1 MRYVVGYSA
10 NARGRD
16 AVNLAIALAR
26 RQNASLE
33 LVLVVPDD
41 SPYNVVH
48 PPAAGYQSILTDQAK
63 LWLAE
68 ALTLIPADVPAQTH
82 VRKGESE
89 ASVLIAAAEE
99 FGAGLLV
106 IGAGSRGLFKRFT
119 IGPVAST
126 LLHAATVPV
135 ALAPQGYGRTDP
147 ITRLTCGIG
156 LRAGAQDVLDVAA
169 AAAGRRKLPLRLVSL
184 VALDGGT
191 PDDVVALDGGGAPE
205 AAKAPRE
212 HADERL
218 AAAVKDRVFHGVPV
232 ELAVAQG
239 RSIEDA
245 VDHLAWADSEV
256 LLIGSSRLARDNS
269 LFLGSTANRI
279 LRSLPVPMIV
289 VPRSYKS
296 VAQRH
301 GSIQSEEVNQ

>member
-68 ALTLIPADVPAQTH
+68 ALTLIPVDVPAQTH

-119 IGPVAST
+119 IGPVASA

-156 LRAGAQDVLDVAA
+156 LREGAQDVLDVAA

-184 VALDGGT
+184 
-191 PDDVVALDGGGAPE
+191 VALDGGGAPE

-245 VDHLAWADSEV
+245 VDHLAWEDSEV

>member
-16 AVNLAIALAR
+16 AVSLAIALAR
-26 RQNASLE
+26 RQNASLD
-33 LVLVVPDD
+33 LVMVVPEN

-48 PPAAGYQSILTDQAK
+48 PPAAGYQSIVTDQAQ

-68 ALTLIPADVPAQTH
+68 ALALIPADVSAQTH

-99 FGAGLLV
+99 FAAGLLV

-156 LRAGAQDVLDVAA
+156 LRAGAENVLDVAA

-184 VALDGGT
+184 VALDGG
-191 PDDVVALDGGGAPE
+191 GAPDG
-205 AAKAPRE
+205 AKAPRE
-212 HADERL
+212 QAGERL

-245 VDHLAWADSEV
+245 VDHLAWDDGEV

-296 VAQRH
+296 VGQRRQ
-301 GSIQSEEVNQ
+301 SIQSEEVNQ

>member
-1 MRYVVGYSA
+1 MRYIVGYSA
-10 NARGRD
+10 NGRGRD

-26 RQNASLE
+26 RQNASLD
-33 LVLVVPDD
+33 LVLVVPEN
-41 SPYNVVH
+41 SPYNAVH
-48 PPAAGYQSILTDQAK
+48 PPAAGYQSIVTDQGQR
-63 LWLAE
+63 WLAE
-68 ALTLIPADVPAQTH
+68 AKALIPADVPAQTH
-82 VRKGESE
+82 IRQGESE

-99 FGAGLLV
+99 FAAGLLV

-119 IGPVAST
+119 VGPVAST
-126 LLHAATVPV
+126 LLHAASVPV
-135 ALAPQGYGRTDP
+135 ALAPQGYDRTAP

-184 VALDGGT
+184 VALDGG
-191 PDDVVALDGGGAPE
+191 GAPE
-205 AAKAPRE
+205 AATATRE
-212 HADERL
+212 HAVERL
-218 AAAVKDRVFHGVPV
+218 AAAVKDRAIHGVPV

-239 RSIEDA
+239 RSIEAA
-245 VDHLAWADSEV
+245 VDHLAWEDGEV

-301 GSIQSEEVNQ
+301 GSIPSEEVNQ